1 MKTTKLFSGPSRSS
15 RLRGLLAVLA
25 SVACA
30 HAPPPKPA
38 VAAKP
43 TGPAPD
49 APRLIDLP
57 PAILYKESRELM
69 AQGRYDEAE
78 KRVQAY
84 LKKEPKSAAA
94 RFDAGWLAEKRGDAK
109 AAQADY
115 EQALANEPAHLGAA
129 LNLAR
134 LKHDD
139 APAVEKILR
148 TALKQREGDPQLL
161 DALAPVLRKQ
171 GKLDEAE
178 AAVRKVLERHPRDAD
193 AYRNLAAIEADRG
206 HVRLAESALNNARK
220 LDEKDAGI
228 LNSLGLLAL
237 KRDDAGAARADF
249 EQATQLDASFA
260 PAWANL
266 GALALSYRDYA
277 AAEQAYAKAVQ
288 LDGTRW
294 DTRLAH
300 GWALEG
306 LKKFKDARGEY
317 EKVLAM
323 KPAQEDAL
331 FGRAVA
337 LKAEGDLPGALQAF
351 KEYAANSKATHV
363 KEAQTQIA
371 SIDMRLKNPPLP
383 KPAANAAALAAK
395 PAGPAADAE
404 LDLSKLPQGTDTGP
418 STEKLPTDEGMG
430 PGAAPPPPA
439 EPAKV
444 PEKTDKNPSPP
455 AAVKS
460 AAR

>member
-1 MKTTKLFSGPSRSS
+1 MKTWLI
-15 RLRGLLAVLA
+15 LLA
-25 SVACA
+25 VACA
-30 HAPPPKPA
+30 HAPPPKP
-38 VAAKP
+38 VAAARP

-69 AQGRYDEAE
+69 AQGRWDEAQ
-78 KRVQAY
+78 KRVDAY

-94 RFDAGWLAEKRGDAK
+94 LFDAGWLAAKRGDAK
-109 AAQADY
+109 AAQGYY
-115 EQALANEPAHLGAA
+115 EQALANEPSHTGAA

-134 LKHDD
+134 LRRDD
-139 APAVEKILR
+139 PAAVEKMLR
-148 TALKQREGDPQLL
+148 AVLQARKDEPDPQVL
-161 DALAPVLRKQ
+161 DALAAAERAQ
-171 GKLDEAE
+171 GKLDDAGQ
-178 AAVRKVLERHPRDAD
+178 AVRQVLERHPRDAD

-220 LDEKDAGI
+220 LDDKDAGI

-237 KRDDAGAARADF
+237 KRDDVAAARADF
-249 EQATQLDASFA
+249 EQATQLDPAFA

-277 AAEQAYAKAVQ
+277 AAEQAYSKALA
-288 LDGTRW
+288 LDGSRW
-294 DTRLAH
+294 DAHLAH

-306 LKKFKDARGEY
+306 LHESKDARGEY

-323 KPAQEDAL
+323 KPGQEDAL

-351 KEYAANSKATHV
+351 REYAANSKATHV
-363 KEAQTQIA
+363 KEAKVQIA
-371 SIDMRLKNPPLP
+371 SIDMRLKNPPAAAP
-383 KPAANAAALAAK
+383 KPAALAAR
-395 PAGPAADAE
+395 PAGPAQDAE

-418 STEKLPTDEGMG
+418 SGEKLPTDEGMG
-430 PGAAPPPPA
+430 PGASPAPAPA

-444 PEKTDKNPSPP
+444 PEKTDKIP
-455 AAVKS
+455 APAPAVKA